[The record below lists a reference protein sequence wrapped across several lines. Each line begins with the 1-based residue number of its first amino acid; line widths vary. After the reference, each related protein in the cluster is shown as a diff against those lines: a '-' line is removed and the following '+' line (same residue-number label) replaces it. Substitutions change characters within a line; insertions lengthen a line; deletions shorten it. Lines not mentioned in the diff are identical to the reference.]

1 MSKKVIGIDL
11 GTGNS
16 CVATIEHGQA
26 VVITNAEGERTT
38 PSVVTVTK
46 DGERKVGSPAKRQ
59 QVVNAENTIYNIKRF
74 MGSTYAKA
82 ADIASK
88 MTYKVVNENGNPR
101 VVMNG
106 KNYSPEEI
114 SSFILAKMKKTAEDY
129 LGEEITE
136 AVITCPAWF
145 DSAAREATKQAGE
158 ACGLHVLRVI
168 NEPTASVLAANIQTD
183 EKGKIILVADI
194 GQGTTDFSVCDI
206 SNADG
211 QVVEIKASK
220 GDVFLGGADF
230 DNAIASWIVSECKAQ
245 NGADISKDSQAMQRV
260 AEAAEKAK
268 KELSTSLS
276 SEINLPYITVV
287 DSVPVHFTAT
297 LTRAKMD
304 ALTSGLVDRIITC
317 AKEAVKAANVSY
329 SQIDSI
335 LLVGGQSRS
344 LAIQEALSK
353 EFGVELNKSVNPD
366 EAVAM
371 GAAIQANIIVGGE
384 GATDILLLDVTPLN
398 LGIETLGG
406 VMTNLIEANTTIPA
420 KHTEVFTTAQ
430 DNQSAVT
437 IHVLQGC
444 RPMASDNKT
453 IGMFN
458 LEGIMPARKGVPK
471 IEVTFDIN
479 ANGILTVSA
488 KDQATGKVQNV
499 TIESKGTLSDD
510 EVNRMKAEAEKFA
523 AEDAKTKENLEK
535 ANKCEATIYSID
547 QIIENAGDKLTE
559 EDKTYF
565 NEKKE
570 ELKKMKENKT
580 FDNLETLEQEIQ
592 GRMFAVSAKMY
603 GANAD
608 ASNMFQ
614 DMFAKGGAGFGQN
627 FGNGEATANTDTTE
641 TATEVNNEDPLAG
654 VKSND

>member
-1 MSKKVIGIDL
+1 MSKVIGIDL

-16 CVATIEHGQA
+16 AVATIEHGQP

-46 DGERKVGSPAKRQ
+46 DGERKIGSPAKRQ
-59 QVVNAENTIYNIKRF
+59 QVVNPKNTIYNIKRF

-82 ADIASK
+82 SNIVDK
-88 MTYKVVNENGNPR
+88 MTYEVVNDSGNPR
-101 VVMNG
+101 VIMNDR
-106 KNYSPEEI
+106 KYSPEEI
-114 SSFILAKMKKTAEDY
+114 SSFILAKMKQTAEDY
-129 LGEEITE
+129 IGEEVKD

-158 ACGLHVLRVI
+158 ACGLHVLRII
-168 NEPTASVLAANIQTD
+168 NEPTAAVLAANIKTD
-183 EKGKIILVADI
+183 DNGKIILVADI
-194 GQGTTDFSVCDI
+194 GQGTTDFSVCDVA
-206 SNADG
+206 NG
-211 QVVEIKASK
+211 VVEIKASK

-230 DNAIASWIVSECKAQ
+230 DNAIAGWVVDRCKEMH
-245 NGADISKDSQAMQRV
+245 GVDISKDAQAMQRV
-260 AEAAEKAK
+260 MDASEKAK

-276 SEINLPYITVV
+276 TEINLPYITIV
-287 DSVPVHFTAT
+287 DSVPVHFVET
-297 LTRAKMD
+297 LNRAKMD
-304 ALTSGLVDRIITC
+304 SLTSGLVERIINC
-317 AKEAVKAANVSY
+317 AKEAVKAAKIEY
-329 SQIDSI
+329 KQIDSI

-344 LAIQEALSK
+344 LAIQDALYK
-353 EFGVELNKSVNPD
+353 EFNAELNKSVNPD
-366 EAVAM
+366 EAVAI

-384 GATDILLLDVTPLN
+384 GAADILLLDVTPLN

-444 RPMASDNKT
+444 RPMAKDNKT

-488 KDQATGKVQNV
+488 KDQATGKSQNV
-499 TIESKGTLSDD
+499 TIESKGTLSDE
-510 EVNRMKAEAEKFA
+510 EVNRMKADAEKFA
-523 AEDAKTKENLEK
+523 AEDAKAKENLEK
-535 ANKCEATIYSID
+535 ANKCEALIYSIE
-547 QIIENAGDKLTE
+547 QIVENAGDKLAE

-565 NEKKE
+565 NEKKD
-570 ELKKMKENKT
+570 ELNKMKEDKN
-580 FDNLETLEQEIQ
+580 FNNFETLEKDVQS
-592 GRMFAVSAKMY
+592 RMFEISAKMY
-603 GANAD
+603 GNNAD
-608 ASNMFQ
+608 ATQQFS
-614 DMFAKGGAGFGQN
+614 DMFKN
-627 FGNGEATANTDTTE
+627 MGNGGQPGAQSPSDDINFD
-641 TATEVNNEDPLAG
+641 D

>member
-1 MSKKVIGIDL
+1 MSKVIGIDC

-16 CVATIEHGQA
+16 AVATIEHGQP

-59 QVVNAENTIYNIKRF
+59 QVVNPKDTIYNIKRF
-74 MGSTYAKA
+74 MGSTYEKA
-82 ADIASK
+82 SDIAKK
-88 MTYKVVNENGNPR
+88 MTYEVVNESGNPR
-101 VVMNG
+101 VIMNG
-106 KNYSPEEI
+106 KKYSPEEI
-114 SSFILAKMKKTAEDY
+114 TSFILAKMKKTAEDY
-129 LGEEITE
+129 IGEEVKD

-158 ACGLHVLRVI
+158 ACGLHVLRII
-168 NEPTASVLAANIQTD
+168 NEPTAAVLAANIKTD
-183 EKGKIILVADI
+183 DNGKIILVADI
-194 GQGTTDFSVCDI
+194 GQGTTDFSVCDVA
-206 SNADG
+206 NG
-211 QVVEIKASK
+211 VVEIKASK

-230 DNAIASWIVSECKAQ
+230 DNAIAGWVVDRCKEMH
-245 NGADISKDSQAMQRV
+245 GVDISKDAQAMQRV
-260 AEAAEKAK
+260 MEASEKAK

-276 SEINLPYITVV
+276 TEINLPYITIV
-287 DSVPVHFTAT
+287 DSVPVHFVET
-297 LTRAKMD
+297 LNRAKMD
-304 ALTSGLVDRIITC
+304 SLTSGLVERIINC
-317 AKEAVKAANVSY
+317 AKEAVKAAKIEY
-329 SQIDSI
+329 KQIDSI

-353 EFGVELNKSVNPD
+353 EFNVELNKSVNPD
-366 EAVAM
+366 EAVAI

-384 GATDILLLDVTPLN
+384 GAADILLLDVTPLN

-444 RPMASDNKT
+444 RPMAKDNKT

-488 KDQATGKVQNV
+488 KDQATGKSQNV
-499 TIESKGTLSDD
+499 TIESKGTLSDE
-510 EVNRMKAEAEKFA
+510 EVNRMKADAEKFA
-523 AEDAKTKENLEK
+523 AEDAKAKENLEK
-535 ANKCEATIYSID
+535 ANKCEALIYSIE
-547 QIIENAGDKLTE
+547 QIVENAGDKLTE

-565 NEKKE
+565 NGKKD
-570 ELKKMKENKT
+570 ELNKMKEDKN
-580 FDNLETLEQEIQ
+580 FNNFETLEKEVQS
-592 GRMFAVSAKMY
+592 RMFEISAKMY
-603 GANAD
+603 GNNAD
-608 ASNMFQ
+608 ATQQFG
-614 DMFAKGGAGFGQN
+614 DMFKN
-627 FGNGEATANTDTTE
+627 MGNGGQPGAQSTSDDINFEE
-641 TATEVNNEDPLAG
+641 